1 MWGDAP
7 VITTPTEGTGE
18 AIYPSRHPVA
28 EVYAR
33 IEDDLNA
40 AAGYIRTNAK
50 GCYYATADNVNL
62 LRADFALW
70 MYAAGGGDGYLTMA
84 ETALGAVQS
93 AGLLDRFADV
103 FSISNKKNKEIAFA
117 LHLEN
122 GEYTSGSYFSYFIWG
137 STQIKAEYRNAPD
150 GVPVSSNQWF
160 LYSDDF
166 IGFLKRSKELGEP
179 ADRCDLHGA
188 HGRQRYVRSHPGPTS
203 SRQYLYGH
211 DGLGARISSSTAMR
225 SITPC
230 WAELRYHRKDYS
242 GALTALNTLAQRAY
256 GKANFYTD
264 SSAAAVRRRSWT
276 RTSRSSPKRATS
288 ISR

>member
-150 GVPVSSNQWF
+150 GVPSVRTSGSST
-160 LYSDDF
+160 
-166 IGFLKRSKELGEP
+166 RT
-179 ADRCDLHGA
+179 
-188 HGRQRYVRSHPGPTS
+188 TS
-203 SRQYLYGH
+203 SG
-211 DGLGARISSSTAMR
+211 SSS
-225 SITPC
+225 
-230 WAELRYHRKDYS
+230 
-242 GALTALNTLAQRAY
+242 RA
-256 GKANFYTD
+256 
-264 SSAAAVRRRSWT
+264 RSW
-276 RTSRSSPKRATS
+276 ATS
-288 ISR
+288 GPM

>member
-1 MWGDAP
+1 
-7 VITTPTEGTGE
+7 
-18 AIYPSRHPVA
+18 
-28 EVYAR
+28 
-33 IEDDLNA
+33 
-40 AAGYIRTNAK
+40 
-50 GCYYATADNVNL
+50 
-62 LRADFALW
+62 

-166 IGFLKRSKELGEP
+166 IGFLKRSKELG
-179 ADRCDLHGA
+179 D
-188 HGRQRYVRSHPGPTS
+188 QRTDVTYMERTGVSDMYEVIQWPNKLIGNISTGTMVWEQDFILYRYA
-203 SRQYLYGH
+203 QYYTML
-211 DGLGARISSSTAMR
+211 
-225 SITPC
+225 
-230 WAELRYHRKDYS
+230 AELRYHRKDYS

-264 SSAAAVRRRSWT
+264 SSAAAVRQALVDENLKEFAEEGNVYFTLIRLGAIHDYNPYRYVDGLGQCGID
-276 RTSRSSPKRATS
+276 TSRPNQLLMPVSKKAMNKNNKITQTQGWS
-288 ISR
+288 